1 MDDDIINN
9 INKKLEE
16 LEKKYELLKQANME
30 YKIQI
35 KRNEQTIF
43 NLNRRID
50 VMGKKNQIE
59 FENLKKII
67 ENKENIKEENKQNIK
82 EEDKQNFRKENNEIL
97 IKSKTN
103 DINKDFFNQIG
114 ANNINKKNEKKVD
127 IKKSEN
133 KKNEKKVDIKKTKD
147 KKNEKKDGIK
157 KSENK
162 NNEKNE
168 DTIEFVGKT
177 LYELLEN
184 KLIKIFTEKNLD
196 IDIEDMN
203 DLKKICS
210 ALLIKKI
217 DLIDK
222 INDFLKKNFNNFQD
236 EPDEKNKT
244 NLGLKKGKVY
254 SYINNFSLLKIETK
268 DYEQFLKQFRE
279 KYGITEKDCIDKD
292 LMKLIK
298 KNKKEVDVLIKI
310 FKKLKYIK

>member
-35 KRNEQTIF
+35 KRNEHTIF

-97 IKSKTN
+97 IKSKT
-103 DINKDFFNQIG
+103 KD
-114 ANNINKKNEKKVD
+114 NNI
-127 IKKSEN
+127 N

-168 DTIEFVGKT
+168 DTIEFEGKT

-184 KLIKIFTEKNLD
+184 KLIKIFTEKNPD
-196 IDIEDMN
+196 IDIDDMN

-222 INDFLKKNFNNFQD
+222 IKDFLNKNFNNFQD